1 MRLRRESLP
10 FPIFAVRSRRG
21 SRDSVVPTRSVT
33 VRAIIR
39 SKTFNEGVSDVRR
52 GRAPRFERE
61 DFEYER
67 GRQWATVAPMSM
79 PTMINGKVNPA
90 AMSLFFEVPII

>member
-1 MRLRRESLP
+1 VSLTP
-10 FPIFAVRSRRG
+10 SLKVFERMIAR
-21 SRDSVVPTRSVT
+21 T
-33 VRAIIR
+33 
-39 SKTFNEGVSDVRR
+39 VRR

-67 GRQWATVAPMSM
+67 GRQWATVAPLHM

-90 AMSLFFEVPII
+90 AVSLFVEVPII

>member
-1 MRLRRESLP
+1 MN
-10 FPIFAVRSRRG
+10 RSREQ
-21 SRDSVVPTRSVT
+21 VPTRSVT
-33 VRAIIR
+33 VRSIIR

-67 GRQWATVAPMSM
+67 GRQWATVAPMCM
-79 PTMINGKVNPA
+79 PTTINGKVNPA
-90 AMSLFFEVPII
+90 AVSLFFEVPII